1 MDDMVENLENK
12 KIIAVI
18 PARGGSKR
26 IPYKNIINFH
36 GKPLIAWTI
45 EAALKSNLF
54 DEVIVS
60 TDDKK
65 IAEIAEKYGAKVPFL
80 REEYADDYSPVSL
93 VTTNVLEKLLSKE
106 FDMVVQLMPN
116 CPLRNSNDIKEAVQ
130 NFIEQKNDFQISC
143 FSFGWMNPWWAYQ
156 LDEEYNPKPIFEDD
170 MRNRRSQDQP
180 PLYCPTGAIW
190 VAKAKKLLES
200 KNFYGENYRFFP
212 MSWQSA
218 LDIDNYDDLEM
229 AQAVFLLQNQS
240 YKI

>member
-1 MDDMVENLENK
+1 MVENK
-12 KIIAVI
+12 KIIAII

-26 IPYKNIINFH
+26 ILHKNIIDFQ

-54 DEVIVS
+54 EEVIVS

-65 IAEIAEKYGAKVPFL
+65 IAEVAKKYGAKIPFL

-93 VTTNVLEKLLSKE
+93 VTANALEILLPKK
-106 FDMVVQLMPN
+106 FDVVVQLMPN
-116 CPLRNSNDIKEAVQ
+116 CPLRTEKDIESAVENFIKEQ
-130 NFIEQKNDFQISC
+130 SNFQISC

-156 LDEEYNPKPIFEDD
+156 LNEKYVPQPIFEDE

-190 VAKAKKLLES
+190 IANADKLVES
-200 KNFYGENYRFFP
+200 KNFYGEDYRFFP

-229 AQAVFLLQNQS
+229 AQAVFLLQNQ
-240 YKI
+240 KTKK